1 MAHYIGIAKQI
12 NEIKYFVF
20 KEKFYHDVKIAFNE
34 RPH

>member
-20 KEKFYHDVKIAFNE
+20 
-34 RPH
+34 